1 MDVIPVIDVRMGVA
15 VKAIAGDR
23 ANYKPLATPLCE
35 GSDPR
40 AVLDGLMAL
49 HPFPLIYLADLD
61 GIEGRGANLMMIG
74 ECVGRVEAALSQ
86 PRPDTLGTLEI
97 RRVSAQVGAS
107 TRPTDAPFA
116 LWVDTGARSSG
127 DVAALLKRAGVCC
140 VIGSETGIGPEE
152 FTALDALFPGRLVL
166 SLDFRADG
174 YVGDPALLADPARWP
189 SRVIAMTLAKVG
201 GGQGP
206 DLGRITDLKQRAG
219 DRLIYAA
226 GGIRNRADLD
236 AAAAAGAAGA
246 LISSALHAQTITA
259 ADLRSA
265 AVTG

>member
-49 HPFPLIYLADLD
+49 HPFPVIYVADLD
-61 GIEGRGANLMMIG
+61 GIEGCGSNL
-74 ECVGRVEAALSQ
+74 ELVSSLVGRVESVVAEQRSALGETRHLRQ
-86 PRPDTLGTLEI
+86 
-97 RRVSAQVGAS
+97 AVGSRKGS